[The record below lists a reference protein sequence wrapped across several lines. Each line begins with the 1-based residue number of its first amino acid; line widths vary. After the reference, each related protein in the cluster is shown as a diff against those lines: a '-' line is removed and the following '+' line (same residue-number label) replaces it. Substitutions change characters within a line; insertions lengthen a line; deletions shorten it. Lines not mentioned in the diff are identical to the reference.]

1 MKKICISTYCEWSS
15 YGSVLQSKGLKSA
28 LSDIGCDSVI
38 VKDNPEPVFENNAV
52 FANLKSFKLLVK
64 SILDIPFLKGKKQI
78 FEKGND
84 FIKKNLDIE
93 YFNSYDEL
101 CKSNLNADCYIAG
114 SDQIWHPALCKKYF
128 YLDFVP
134 NASKKISYA
143 ASMGVTDIPSEN
155 KKEFSTLL
163 QNFDS
168 YSVREKEMVPIIK
181 SFTGKTPFVHVDPT
195 FLISNNEWR
204 NLQSEYKIIKPYIL
218 VYALY
223 WNKALNVQLK
233 ELHRKTGLPIVS
245 IQSSFRN
252 IYSNKVLTDVG
263 PAEFLWLIDN
273 AEAVITS
280 SFHGTAFSIIFNKKF
295 STVVNPNAKSRIES
309 LLDMMNIKTPSPVD
323 VIDKFNV
330 DYDRVNTII
339 KQEREKSLNYLRGE
353 IFGN

>member
-15 YGSVLQSKGLKSA
+15 YGSILQSKGLKSA

-38 VKDNPEPVFENNAV
+38 IKDNPKPVFENNT
-52 FANLKSFKLLVK
+52 FLSNIKSFKFFIK
-64 SILDIPFLKGKKQI
+64 SIFDIPFLKGKKQI

-93 YFNSYDEL
+93 YFDSYDEL

-114 SDQIWHPALCKKYF
+114 SDQIWHPALCKKSF
-128 YLDFVP
+128 YLDFVT
-134 NASKKISYA
+134 NTSKRISYA

-155 KKEFSTLL
+155 KEKFSTLL
-163 QNFDS
+163 HNFDS
-168 YSVREKEMVPIIK
+168 YSVREKVMVSIIK
-181 SFTGKTPFVHVDPT
+181 NITGKTPLVHIDPT
-195 FLISNNEWR
+195 FLIPNDEWR
-204 NLQSEYKIIKPYIL
+204 NLQIEYKITKPYIL

-263 PAEFLWLIDN
+263 PAEFLWLVDN

-295 STVVNPNAKSRIES
+295 STVVNPTAKSRIES
-309 LLDMMNIKTPSPVD
+309 LLDMMNIKTPSPID
-323 VIDKFNV
+323 VIDEFNV
-330 DYDRVNTII
+330 DYNRVNTRI
-339 KQEREKSLNYLRGE
+339 KREREKSLNYLRSE